1 MVVLVVGVEDNYITK
16 ISREKT
22 MVVIHFTK
30 TWGNRLLLRVPWGD
44 WSNSM
49 RMKFPW
55 VAPLWW
61 SVKGVPMESGTKGSP
76 QFHQNASDK
85 TLNVPLQTPPPL
97 RRKHRFHGKL
107 FQLNSTNRGGSQ
119 CASPCC
125 LDSVCLSNNSLV
137 CVAMFQYLGSL

>member
-85 TLNVPLQTPPPL
+85 TLNVPLQTPPPSAANIDFMANCFSL
-97 RRKHRFHGKL
+97 IQQTGVAANVPAL
-107 FQLNSTNRGGSQ
+107 AALIQ
-119 CASPCC
+119 CVSATT
-125 LDSVCLSNNSLV
+125 LWSV
-137 CVAMFQYLGSL
+137 